1 MLFRSHHFGDMTATN
16 ILFFIALTFI
26 SRMEASVS
34 AEIEVSQLPLRDKP
48 PPSEARVA
56 AERVEAVLDP

>member
-1 MLFRSHHFGDMTATN
+1 MVIIIQYYEYTFK
-16 ILFFIALTFI
+16 ITFI

-48 PPSEARVA
+48 PPRDARVA
-56 AERVEAVLDP
+56 AERVEAVLEP